1 LKKEV
6 ENFVA
11 RCLDCQWVKAKC
23 KHPVGLLHPISIPE
37 WKWEVTSMDFIIGL
51 SIISRQNDSIMI
63 MVDRLSKVSH
73 FIAVLS
79 ANSSSE
85 VAQIFI
91 REIVRLHDVSMKII
105 S

>member
-1 LKKEV
+1 
-6 ENFVA
+6 
-11 RCLDCQWVKAKC
+11 
-23 KHPVGLLHPISIPE
+23 
-37 WKWEVTSMDFIIGL
+37 MDFIIGL